1 MEENTFYVM
10 RPHCRM
16 SYRTD
21 PERPWTIYWV
31 IVSGAQMEYLL
42 DILGLKSD
50 DPFVVLREPKKMQST
65 LSTLFEKTC
74 RESLADKMESMS
86 LLYSVFSL
94 LAENRTCLSRN
105 AYVARALD
113 HISQH
118 YAEALSVQDM
128 AAMLHLNTSYF
139 SRLFKAETGLP
150 PVRFITTFRVKM
162 AEYHLRHSS
171 LPLTEIA
178 GMVGFSDSLYFSR
191 AFKRCTGVSPSA
203 YRELADI

>member
-1 MEENTFYVM
+1 
-10 RPHCRM
+10 
-16 SYRTD
+16 
-21 PERPWTIYWV
+21 
-31 IVSGAQMEYLL
+31 
-42 DILGLKSD
+42 
-50 DPFVVLREPKKMQST
+50 MQST

-162 AEYHLRHSS
+162 EYFACGKRTGLPPREAVLSVFRRRRGQARLNFS
-171 LPLTEIA
+171 LPCLQRGHFQSSGSVSNAAPSCSA
-178 GMVGFSDSLYFSR
+178 GS
-191 AFKRCTGVSPSA
+191 
-203 YRELADI
+203 